1 MALNQVYDIVRKFE
15 LAASVVENIEGDE
28 STHAQLVKKHSIG
41 SLVAAVCDVA
51 INENTKTD
59 GMEVEL
65 SINEVIQTAIGT
77 AQNVNRLVNRSK
89 TLSFSK
95 SKRNKVRR
103 ASSITGTF
111 QSLED
116 FNMIDNKEKRFKHNK
131 VGRASSIT
139 GTFQSLADFNMID
152 NNEKRFK
159 HNKVRRA
166 SSITGTFQSLADF
179 KMIDNNEKRF
189 KPIKEKCAN
198 NTLDK
203 NVKMTL
209 FRGTLGKIG
218 RLTLK
223 KQKFIGDGVDIEVKL
238 IEIVSYFNKILY

>member
-65 SINEVIQTAIGT
+65 SMNEVIQTAIGT

-111 QSLED
+111 QSLAD
-116 FNMIDNKEKRFKHNK
+116 FNMIDNNEKKFKHNK
-131 VGRASSIT
+131 VRRASSIT

-152 NNEKRFK
+152 NNEK
-159 HNKVRRA
+159 
-166 SSITGTFQSLADF
+166 G
-179 KMIDNNEKRF
+179 F